1 MGCRASSQRVRA
13 LSTVDPLFVGSN
25 EHAFSRGECHL
36 KEVALNPRRRVDH
49 GSNFFHPGGNVSCPW
64 SLDPGSS
71 PGVACLSR
79 ADDRVMHPR
88 FSLERGVGR
97 TRSQESVA
105 GTGVLVELVAR
116 VNAEVVAARY
126 LSMASVIGQIRGLG
140 WIIHERGP
148 PGLDCSH
155 GISGSTGA
163 LASW

>member
-49 GSNFFHPGGNVSCPW
+49 DSNSFRRGGSVSFQRSW
-64 SLDPGSS
+64 DPGSS
-71 PGVACLSR
+71 PGVACLAR

-88 FSLERGVGR
+88 FSLESGVGR
-97 TRSQESVA
+97 ARSQDSVA
-105 GTGVLVELVAR
+105 GTGVLVELIAR

-140 WIIHERGP
+140 WIIHEGGP

-163 LASW
+163 LESW